1 MLTNETLETLRNR
14 RSCKNFLPEQ
24 IKDEELEA
32 ILDAGTWAPTGMGK
46 QSPIM
51 IAVQN
56 KEDIDELERINA
68 EIFGK
73 PGNHMFYGAPTV
85 IVVLADAKIVTSVY
99 DGSLVMGNLQNAA
112 VSLGVGACW
121 IHRAKETF
129 EREDGKALLKKW
141 GIEGEY
147 IGIGNC
153 VLGYKAADPAPAR
166 PRKDD
171 YIRIIK

>member
-1 MLTNETLETLRNR
+1 MITNDTLTTLKNR
-14 RSCKNFLPEQ
+14 RSCKDYKPEQ

-56 KEDIDELERINA
+56 KEDIAELERINA

-73 PGNHMFYGAPTV
+73 PGAPLFYGAPTV
-85 IVVLADAKIVTSVY
+85 VVVLADAERPTAVY
-99 DGSLVMGNLQNAA
+99 DGSLVMGNLLNAA
-112 VSLGVGACW
+112 ASIGVGACW

-141 GIEGEY
+141 GINGNY

-153 VLGYKAADPAPAR
+153 ILGYAASKPKEGL
-166 PRKDD
+166 PRKSD
-171 YIRIIK
+171 YITIIK